1 MGDGIILPHLPKAE
15 PVGRNNWQTP
25 NFKIKLTNFMRFI
38 ILFLLLSISL
48 YSVSQNRVNKVSLNY
63 FDNFYSLRSSVGQNN
78 SVVRIGDGMTL
89 NFKTYDTVKKSGMI
103 YELQL
108 NTTNSYYNNVIGTNR
123 LLNVEDLHLNF
134 NFIFPMLLFY
144 KKNLEQSIGVGIGV
158 GTLAARDFLDEN
170 NSLLQYNST
179 TLKEISFG
187 KHWTSSLLLDYEF
200 NFKLTKRIGFNLG
213 LRYSSASPLGSKSG
227 DYLISQGTSIGIRY
241 GLHYQF
247 K

>member
-1 MGDGIILPHLPKAE
+1 MRLII
-15 PVGRNNWQTP
+15 
-25 NFKIKLTNFMRFI
+25 
-38 ILFLLLSISL
+38 FLLLLNISL
-48 YSVSQNRVNKVSLNY
+48 TSISQNRVNKVSLNY

-89 NFKTYDTVKKSGMI
+89 NFKTYDTVKSKGMI

-108 NTTNSYYNNVIGTNR
+108 NTINAYYNTIGANR

-144 KKNLEQSIGVGIGV
+144 KKNLEQSIGFGIGV

-200 NFKLTKRIGFNLG
+200 NFKFTKRIGFNLG
-213 LRYSSASPLGSKSG
+213 LRYSAASPLGSKSG